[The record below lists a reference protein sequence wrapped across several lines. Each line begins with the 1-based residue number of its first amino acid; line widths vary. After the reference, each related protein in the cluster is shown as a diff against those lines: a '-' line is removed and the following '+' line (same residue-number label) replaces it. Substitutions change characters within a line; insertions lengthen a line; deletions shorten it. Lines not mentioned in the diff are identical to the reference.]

1 MKTLE
6 QMGEHAAIAALTAN
20 LKAVGDDCAVLPL
33 DAHYDLI
40 LTSDPLI
47 QGVHFAPG
55 TDPEAIGWK
64 AAARVLSDFA
74 AMGADPQYLLINLVA
89 PPEKDFQT
97 LEKIYAG
104 VSKVRKLFDVD
115 LVGGDLAQ
123 GPVLELHV
131 FGVGRVAKGKAL
143 LRSGAHPGDV
153 IYVTG
158 PLGGSFE
165 SGKHLNFMPRIK
177 EAKWLRQSGFV
188 RCMMD
193 ISDGLA
199 TDLRHILKA
208 SKVGAALDSAAIP
221 VGTAGPA
228 VHGRLGEASLPL
240 EKALFDGEDFEL
252 LFTVRAE
259 DADDFDFQ
267 CLENMDQ
274 QFPASLACASK
285 RLARIGT
292 ITDQPE
298 ILTLDGAVLERK
310 AFEHFK
316 D

>member
-1 MKTLE
+1 MKTLKE
-6 QMGEHAAIAALTAN
+6 LGEHNAIAALTAN

-33 DAHYDLI
+33 DAHYDLV

-89 PPEKDFQT
+89 PPEQDFQT

-104 VSKVRKLFDVD
+104 VSKVRKLFDID

-123 GPVLELHV
+123 GPTLELHV
-131 FGVGRVAKGKAL
+131 FGVGRVPKGKAL
-143 LRSGAHPGDV
+143 LRSGARPGDV

-193 ISDGLA
+193 VSDGLA

-208 SKVGAALDSAAIP
+208 SKVGADIVSEKVP
-221 VGTAGPA
+221 KVGT
-228 VHGRLGEASLPL
+228 LDQ
-240 EKALFDGEDFEL
+240 ALFDGEDFEL

-267 CLENMDQ
+267 CLENLDQ
-274 QFPASLACASK
+274 QFS
-285 RLARIGT
+285 RIGT
-292 ITDQPE
+292 ITAQLE
-298 ILTLDGAVLERK
+298 VLTLDDAVLERK
-310 AFEHFK
+310 AFEHFR
-316 D
+316 

>member
-1 MKTLE
+1 MKTLKDV
-6 QMGEHAAIAALTAN
+6 GEHNAIAALTAN

-33 DAHYDLI
+33 DAHYDLV

-47 QGVHFAPG
+47 SGVHFTPG
-55 TDPEAIGWK
+55 TDPEQIGWK

-89 PPEKDFQT
+89 PPEQDFQT

-104 VSKVRKLFDVD
+104 VSKLRKLFDVD

-131 FGVGRVAKGKAL
+131 FGVGRVPKGKAL
-143 LRSGAHPGDV
+143 LRSGAHSGDI

-177 EAKWLRQSGFV
+177 EAKWLRQSGVV
-188 RCMMD
+188 RSMMD

-208 SKVGAALDSAAIP
+208 SKVGAALDSSAIP
-221 VGTAGPA
+221 KTKTV
-228 VHGRLGEASLPL
+228 EQ
-240 EKALFDGEDFEL
+240 ALFDGEDFEL
-252 LFTVRAE
+252 IFTVHAE
-259 DADDFDFQ
+259 DADAFDFQ
-267 CLENMDQ
+267 CLEDMEQ
-274 QFPASLACASK
+274 KFQ
-285 RLARIGT
+285 RIGT
-292 ITDQPE
+292 ITDQSE
-298 ILTLDGAVLERK
+298 ILTLDGVVLERK
-310 AFEHFK
+310 AFEHFR

>member
-1 MKTLE
+1 MKTLKE
-6 QMGEHAAIAALTAN
+6 LGEHNAIAMLTAN

-33 DAHYDLI
+33 DAHYDLV

-89 PPEKDFQT
+89 PPEQDFQT

-104 VSKVRKLFDVD
+104 VTKVRKLFDVD
-115 LVGGDLAQ
+115 LVGGDLSQ
-123 GPVLELHV
+123 GPTLELHV

-158 PLGGSFE
+158 PLGVSFE

-177 EAKWLRQSGFV
+177 EGKWLRQSGFV
-188 RCMMD
+188 RSMMD

-199 TDLRHILKA
+199 TDLRHILEA
-208 SKVGAALDSAAIP
+208 SKVGAALDSGLIP
-221 VGTAGPA
+221 KVGT
-228 VHGRLGEASLPL
+228 L
-240 EKALFDGEDFEL
+240 EQALFDGEDFEL
-252 LFTVRAE
+252 LFTVRAV
-259 DADDFDFQ
+259 DANEFDFQ
-267 CLENMDQ
+267 CLENLDQ
-274 QFPASLACASK
+274 QFF
-285 RLARIGT
+285 RIGK
-292 ITDQPE
+292 ITAQPE
-298 ILTLDGAVLERK
+298 VLTLDGTVLERK

>member
-1 MKTLE
+1 MKTLQ
-6 QMGEHAAIAALTAN
+6 QMGEHAAIAALTKN

-33 DAHYDLI
+33 DAHYDLV

-47 QGVHFAPG
+47 CGVHFTPG
-55 TDPEAIGWK
+55 TDPEQIGWK

-89 PPEKDFQT
+89 PPEQDFQT
-97 LEKIYAG
+97 LEKIYEG

-123 GPVLELHV
+123 GPTLELHV
-131 FGVGRVAKGKAL
+131 FGVGRVPKGAAL
-143 LRSGAHPGDV
+143 LRSGAHVGD
-153 IYVTG
+153 ILYVTG
-158 PLGGSFE
+158 PLGGSF
-165 SGKHLNFMPRIK
+165 SCGKHLTFMPRIK
-177 EAKWLRQSGFV
+177 ESKWMRQSGFV

-208 SKVGAALDSAAIP
+208 SKVGADIVSANLP
-221 VGTAGPA
+221 MVGT
-228 VHGRLGEASLPL
+228 L
-240 EKALFDGEDFEL
+240 EQALFDGEDFEL
-252 LFTVRAE
+252 LFTVHAE
-259 DADDFDFQ
+259 EADAFDFQ
-267 CLENMDQ
+267 CLEDLDQ
-274 QFPASLACASK
+274 QFP
-285 RLARIGT
+285 RIGK
-292 ITDQPE
+292 ITAQPDV
-298 ILTLDGAVLERK
+298 LTLDGVVLARK

>member
-1 MKTLE
+1 MKTLQ
-6 QMGEHAAIAALTAN
+6 QMGEHAAIAALTKN

-33 DAHYDLI
+33 DAHYDLV

-47 QGVHFAPG
+47 SGVHFTPG
-55 TDPEAIGWK
+55 TDPEQIGWK

-89 PPEKDFQT
+89 PPEQDFQT
-97 LEKIYAG
+97 LEKIYEG

-115 LVGGDLAQ
+115 LVGGDLSQ
-123 GPVLELHV
+123 GPTLELHV
-131 FGVGRVAKGKAL
+131 FGVGRVPKGAAL
-143 LRSGAHPGDV
+143 LRSGAHVGD
-153 IYVTG
+153 ILYVTG
-158 PLGGSFE
+158 PLGGSFS
-165 SGKHLNFMPRIK
+165 SGKHLTFMPRIK
-177 EAKWLRQSGFV
+177 ESKWMRQSGFV

-208 SKVGAALDSAAIP
+208 SRVGADIVSANLP
-221 VGTAGPA
+221 MVGT
-228 VHGRLGEASLPL
+228 L
-240 EKALFDGEDFEL
+240 EQALFDGEDFEL

-259 DADDFDFQ
+259 DADAFDFQ
-267 CLENMDQ
+267 CLEDLDQ
-274 QFPASLACASK
+274 QFP
-285 RLARIGT
+285 RIGK
-292 ITDQPE
+292 ITAQPDV
-298 ILTLDGAVLERK
+298 LTLDGVVLARK

>member
-1 MKTLE
+1 MKTLKE
-6 QMGEHAAIAALTAN
+6 LGEHNAIAALTAN

-33 DAHYDLI
+33 DAHYDII

-47 QGVHFAPG
+47 QGVHFVPG

-89 PPEKDFQT
+89 PPEQDFQT

-115 LVGGDLAQ
+115 LVGGDLSQ
-123 GPVLELHV
+123 GSTLELHV
-131 FGVGRVAKGKAL
+131 FGVGRVPKGKAL
-143 LRSGAHPGDV
+143 LRSGARPGDV

-165 SGKHLNFMPRIK
+165 SGKHLTFMPRIK

-208 SKVGAALDSAAIP
+208 SKVGADIVSEKVP
-221 VGTAGPA
+221 KVGT
-228 VHGRLGEASLPL
+228 L
-240 EKALFDGEDFEL
+240 EQALFDGEDFEL

-259 DADDFDFQ
+259 DAADFDFQ
-267 CLENMDQ
+267 CLENLDQ
-274 QFPASLACASK
+274 QFP
-285 RLARIGT
+285 RIGT
-292 ITDQPE
+292 ITAQPE
-298 ILTLDGAVLERK
+298 ILMLDSTVLELK
-310 AFEHFK
+310 AFEHFR
-316 D
+316 

>member
-1 MKTLE
+1 MSTLQ
-6 QMGEHAAIAALTAN
+6 QMGEHAAIAALTKN

-33 DAHYDLI
+33 DAHYDLV

-47 QGVHFAPG
+47 QGVHFTPG

-89 PPEKDFQT
+89 PPEQDFQT

-104 VSKVRKLFDVD
+104 VSKLRKLFNVD

-123 GPVLELHV
+123 GPTLELHV
-131 FGVGRVAKGKAL
+131 FGVGRVPKGKAL
-143 LRSGAHPGDV
+143 LRSGARPGDI

-158 PLGGSFE
+158 PLGGSLA
-165 SGKHLNFMPRIK
+165 SGKHLTFMPRLK
-177 EAKWLRQSGFV
+177 EAKWFRQTGLV
-188 RCMMD
+188 RSMMD

-208 SKVGAALDSAAIP
+208 SKVGAELDGAAIP
-221 VGTAGPA
+221 KTG
-228 VHGRLGEASLPL
+228 SL
-240 EKALFDGEDFEL
+240 EQALFDGEDFEL
-252 LFTVRAE
+252 LFTVHAE
-259 DADDFDFQ
+259 DADAFDFQ
-267 CLENMDQ
+267 CLEDLEQ
-274 QFPASLACASK
+274 KFPASLACASK
-285 RLARIGT
+285 RLARIGK
-292 ITDQPE
+292 ITDRTE
-298 ILTLDGAVLERK
+298 IIMLDGAVLERK
-310 AFEHFK
+310 AYEHFR

>member
-1 MKTLE
+1 MKTLKE
-6 QMGEHAAIAALTAN
+6 LGEHNAIAVLTAN

-33 DAHYDLI
+33 DAHYDLV

-47 QGVHFAPG
+47 QGVHFTPG

-89 PPEKDFQT
+89 PPEQDFQT

-123 GPVLELHV
+123 GPTLELHV
-131 FGVGRVAKGKAL
+131 FGVGRMAKGKAL
-143 LRSGAHPGDV
+143 LRSAARPGDI

-165 SGKHLNFMPRIK
+165 SGKHLSFMPRIK
-177 EAKWLRQSGFV
+177 EAKWMRQSGFV
-188 RCMMD
+188 HAMMD

-208 SKVGAALDSAAIP
+208 SKVGAELNSGLIP
-221 VGTAGPA
+221 KVGT
-228 VHGRLGEASLPL
+228 L
-240 EKALFDGEDFEL
+240 EQALFDGEDFEL

-259 DADDFDFQ
+259 EAVEFDFQ
-267 CLENMDQ
+267 CLENLEQ
-274 QFPASLACASK
+274 KFTA
-285 RLARIGT
+285 IGK
-292 ITDQPE
+292 ITAQPDV
-298 ILTLDGAVLERK
+298 LTLAGAIIDRK
-310 AFEHFK
+310 AFEHFR
-316 D
+316 